1 MKLSMGQAAKEA
13 GVSKTSISRAI
24 NSGRLSADKVDG
36 TGYQIDPSELFRV
49 FPRNRN
55 THPQMERTV
64 TTKGT
69 PEPTAGNP
77 LEMMRLEMENKA
89 LKREIDLLK
98 EQVVDLRKERDDW
111 KGQAAVIKVI
121 EDMRKKVSFWSIF
134 KRS

>member
-36 TGYQIDPSELFRV
+36 IGYQIDPSELFRV

-55 THPQMERTV
+55 TNPQMERTV
-64 TTKGT
+64 TIKGT
-69 PEPTAGNP
+69 PEHTVDTP
-77 LEMMRLEMENKA
+77 LEMMRLEIENKA

-98 EQVVDLRKERDDW
+98 EQVIDLRKERDDW

-121 EDMRKKVSFWSIF
+121 EDMRKKTSLWSIF

>member
-55 THPQMERTV
+55 AHPQMEQSV
-64 TTKGT
+64 TIKGT
-69 PEPTAGNP
+69 PDPTASNP

-98 EQVVDLRKERDDW
+98 EQIVDLRKERDDW
-111 KGQAAVIKVI
+111 KG
-121 EDMRKKVSFWSIF
+121 RPL
-134 KRS
+134 

>member
-1 MKLSMGQAAKEA
+1 MKFSMGQAAKEV

-24 NSGRLSADKVDG
+24 SSGRLSADKVDG
-36 TGYQIDPSELFRV
+36 TSYQIDPSELFRV

-64 TTKGT
+64 TIKET
-69 PEPTAGNP
+69 PEHTAGNP

-121 EDMRKKVSFWSIF
+121 EDMRNKSSFWSIF

>member
-24 NSGRLSADKVDG
+24 NSGRLSADKIDG
-36 TGYQIDPSELFRV
+36 IGYQIDPSELFRV

-55 THPQMERTV
+55 THSQMERTV
-64 TTKGT
+64 TIKGT
-69 PEPTAGNP
+69 PEHTAGNP
-77 LEMMRLEMENKA
+77 LEIMRLEMENKA

-98 EQVVDLRKERDDW
+98 EQIVDLRKERDDW

-134 KRS
+134 KRA